1 MKLGKQ
7 VPKTPL
13 GRRVDELHR
22 PPTRF
27 ERFREW
33 IEGLPK
39 VRLFIAL
46 ITMTWL
52 ALTALVGLDPRPPI
66 ERVIAQ
72 GIIEPGDLMRLESQN
87 W

>member
-27 ERFREW
+27 ERFRA
-33 IEGLPK
+33 EG
-39 VRLFIAL
+39 
-46 ITMTWL
+46 
-52 ALTALVGLDPRPPI
+52 
-66 ERVIAQ
+66 RVIVSIDAVPDITNVQ
-72 GIIEPGDLMRLESQN
+72 EGDACPTCGGAS
-87 W
+87 